1 MHSVTVLYKVRARKG
16 CRPGFVL
23 SFHGTPPATVQAR
36 PIAVYGGPV
45 PANKILPAR
54 AIRDRFR
61 RVVRE
66 NGRPDSFGPLAP
78 VGVPAWHY
86 GRGIR

>member
-23 SFHGTPPATVQAR
+23 SFHGRPPATAAHSVL
-36 PIAVYGGPV
+36 AVFGDTV
-45 PANKILPAR
+45 PANRILPAR
-54 AIRDRFR
+54 SIRARFS

-66 NGRPDSFGPLAP
+66 NGRPDSFGILAP
-78 VGVPAWHY
+78 VGVLPWHY